1 MSYTWNDVIETARHF
16 DTNGEAQDAVNQED
30 DVPNDEIVVV
40 ERDDAYHLIVGTP
53 EGNAVI
59 RADRA
64 YYPDD
69 NNPEHYK
76 GDEHRDRVLCDL
88 LPERVYA
95 RLHNPRL
102 RNRV

>member
-16 DTNGEAQDAVNQED
+16 DTNGEAQDAVNQDD

-40 ERDDAYHLIVGTP
+40 ERDDRYHLVVGTTD
-53 EGNAVI
+53 GNASLFENG
-59 RADRA
+59 A

-69 NNPEHYK
+69 VHMLPYDSE
-76 GDEHRDRVLCDL
+76 EHRDRVLCDL
-88 LPERVYA
+88 LPPRVYA
-95 RLHNPRL
+95 RLHNPRS